1 MVYLL
6 LLSAS
11 PIFSQKSDELRH
23 SFNAPPNQAKPR
35 VYWWWLYNRINKEG
49 ITRDLQEFKEKG
61 ISGVNLI
68 CTGGYAGDKAL
79 EGIKWLSPE
88 WRELFRHA
96 VSEAKR
102 LDIELGFNLSGGWT
116 MLGPWVTYDNAM
128 KKVVQSDTIIAGG
141 KKVSMKL
148 AQPETVEGYYKD
160 VWVQAF
166 RIDTTK
172 KLVDAESAKDL
183 TLYMK
188 PDGNFEWKAPKGNW
202 LILRTGYTLTGHT
215 WSRWFAYPLSLIH
228 I

>member
-128 KKVVQSDTIIAGG
+128 KK
-141 KKVSMKL
+141 
-148 AQPETVEGYYKD
+148 
-160 VWVQAF
+160 
-166 RIDTTK
+166 
-172 KLVDAESAKDL
+172 
-183 TLYMK
+183 
-188 PDGNFEWKAPKGNW
+188 
-202 LILRTGYTLTGHT
+202 
-215 WSRWFAYPLSLIH
+215 
-228 I
+228 